1 MLEILAFVD
10 SGPATGLVM
19 ILQTLEDQQGLIP
32 NSKQQERGDSFEN
45 EENQD
50 EDSLKMSINNE
61 IQSRSMIEQKMQK
74 EILIPSHNNIFH
86 FINPYQFANF
96 GLFM

>member
-1 MLEILAFVD
+1 MRENLNATSKIEPIYYEECE
-10 SGPATGLVM
+10 SGHENRFSQIEL
-19 ILQTLEDQQGLIP
+19 
-32 NSKQQERGDSFEN
+32 NRGDSFEN

>member
-1 MLEILAFVD
+1 MSENLNA
-10 SGPATGLVM
+10 S
-19 ILQTLEDQQGLIP
+19 
-32 NSKQQERGDSFEN
+32 SKIEPIYYEECESAQENRFSQIDLNRGDSYEN
-45 EENQD
+45 EEEQHHD
-50 EDSLKMSINNE
+50 DDSSKMSINNE
-61 IQSRSMIEQKMQK
+61 IQSKSLIEHNMQK